1 MTWNVARGGVAVAT
15 DPSEVYAVSVA
26 VGFGELSEAVS
37 TGGELVVAD
46 SVVGVSAA
54 AGVVELSAAA
64 SMGGGL
70 AVADSAVGV
79 FAAAGLAEPCK
90 TISTGGGEFL
100 VSDSAVAGVGAA
112 TDGVFGSR
120 VTPRITKTS
129 TRPVNTASVPK
140 KICFARE
147 TGRARVGSGGGT
159 MVDRGGAPHEGQ
171 AIANELI
178 SLPHSQQ

>member
-1 MTWNVARGGVAVAT
+1 MVGV
-15 DPSEVYAVSVA
+15 
-26 VGFGELSEAVS
+26 GELSEAVS

-46 SVVGVSAA
+46 SVVGVCAA
-54 AGVVELSAAA
+54 AGV
-64 SMGGGL
+64 
-70 AVADSAVGV
+70 
-79 FAAAGLAEPCK
+79 AEPCK
-90 TISTGGGEFL
+90 TISTGGGELL
-100 VSDSAVAGVGAA
+100 VADSAVAGVGEAA

-140 KICFARE
+140 KICFARG

-178 SLPHSQQ
+178 SLPHS

>member
-1 MTWNVARGGVAVAT
+1 
-15 DPSEVYAVSVA
+15 
-26 VGFGELSEAVS
+26 
-37 TGGELVVAD
+37 
-46 SVVGVSAA
+46 
-54 AGVVELSAAA
+54 
-64 SMGGGL
+64 MGGGL

-79 FAAAGLAEPCK
+79 FAAAGLAELFK
-90 TISTGGGEFL
+90 TISTGGGELL
-100 VSDSAVAGVGAA
+100 VADSAVAGVGDAA

-140 KICFARE
+140 ETCFARE

-178 SLPHSQQ
+178 SLPHS

>member
-1 MTWNVARGGVAVAT
+1 VVGV
-15 DPSEVYAVSVA
+15 
-26 VGFGELSEAVS
+26 GELSEAVS
-37 TGGELVVAD
+37 TGCELVVAD
-46 SVVGVSAA
+46 SVVGVCAA
-54 AGVVELSAAA
+54 AGVAEPCKTIST
-64 SMGGGL
+64 GGGEFL
-70 AVADSAVGV
+70 VADSAVGV
-79 FAAAGLAEPCK
+79 CAAAGLAEPCK
-90 TISTGGGEFL
+90 TISTGGGELL
-100 VSDSAVAGVGAA
+100 VADSAVAGVGDAA

-140 KICFARE
+140 KICFARG

-178 SLPHSQQ
+178 SLPHS

>member
-1 MTWNVARGGVAVAT
+1 VVGV
-15 DPSEVYAVSVA
+15 
-26 VGFGELSEAVS
+26 GELSEAVS

-90 TISTGGGEFL
+90 TISIGGGELL
-100 VSDSAVAGVGAA
+100 VADSAVAGVGDAA
-112 TDGVFGSR
+112 TDGVFG
-120 VTPRITKTS
+120 
-129 TRPVNTASVPK
+129 
-140 KICFARE
+140 
-147 TGRARVGSGGGT
+147 
-159 MVDRGGAPHEGQ
+159 
-171 AIANELI
+171 
-178 SLPHSQQ
+178 

>member
-1 MTWNVARGGVAVAT
+1 VVGV
-15 DPSEVYAVSVA
+15 
-26 VGFGELSEAVS
+26 GELFEAVS
-37 TGGELVVAD
+37 TGCELVVAD
-46 SVVGVSAA
+46 SVVGVCAA

-64 SMGGGL
+64 SMGGRL
-70 AVADSAVGV
+70 AVAVSAVGV

-90 TISTGGGEFL
+90 TISTGGGELL
-100 VSDSAVAGVGAA
+100 VADSAVAGVGDAA

-140 KICFARE
+140 KICFARG

-178 SLPHSQQ
+178 SLPHS

>member
-1 MTWNVARGGVAVAT
+1 MVGV
-15 DPSEVYAVSVA
+15 
-26 VGFGELSEAVS
+26 GELSEAVS
-37 TGGELVVAD
+37 TGCELVVAD
-46 SVVGVSAA
+46 SVVGVCAA

-70 AVADSAVGV
+70 AVADSAV
-79 FAAAGLAEPCK
+79 
-90 TISTGGGEFL
+90 
-100 VSDSAVAGVGAA
+100 AGVGDAA

-178 SLPHSQQ
+178 SLPHS